1 MKKAFIISLIIAA
14 SANLIYTGVVAGIKT
29 GLNVSSLY
37 GGRDSDDGTRRGF
50 YTGIFVNVPFNE
62 FLSFQPEFL
71 FTSKGKEN
79 TYMIGYT
86 KYKKTVSIYYLEFPF
101 LLKFKA
107 LDRGTLKYNFI
118 AGPYFSYFTGGVS
131 NFPLGSNPVTEEI
144 EYLLNGKVR
153 EGDFGFTI
161 GAQMDI
167 IVLDFE
173 KWVLSIDI
181 RHTLGLNP
189 VHSHDYELLFL
200 IDQKNKTSSITVGLG
215 YIL

>member
-1 MKKAFIISLIIAA
+1 MKKSFFILIIIAL
-14 SANLIYTGVVAGIKT
+14 SANLINAEFIAGIKT

-37 GGRDSDDGTRRGF
+37 GGRESDDGTRRGF
-50 YTGIFVNVPFNE
+50 YSGVFVNIPFNG
-62 FLSFQPEFL
+62 FFSFQPEFL

-79 TYMIGYT
+79 TYMIGFT

-101 LLKFKA
+101 LFKFRA
-107 LDRGTLKYNFI
+107 LDRGTLKYNLI
-118 AGPYFSYFTGGVS
+118 AGPYFSYFVGGVS
-131 NFPLGSNPVTEEI
+131 NFPIGSNPVTQEI

-173 KWVLSIDI
+173 KWILSVDI